1 MKRDNDYMIELLKKF
16 EEDKSG
22 MFYRPADGPNLKLW
36 HHLDLLCDEGFIK
49 KVGEHGFFRLTNQ
62 GHDFLDKIDKSGLE
76 KIKEKLKEK
85 GLEYT
90 SVPLKMISSLGS
102 KIIESKLGLQ

>member
-76 KIKEKLKEK
+76 KIKEKLTEN
-85 GLEYT
+85 GLDYAIV
-90 SVPLKMISSLGS
+90 SLKTISLTAFEIIKSNLG
-102 KIIESKLGLQ
+102 